1 VRLRRRKKDEPQL
14 EGVRRLARE
23 LAERRDAAYAEVQAE
38 VESMKAALRE
48 RATAI
53 AERERELR
61 TANGTPADLAGA
73 KELMRRAEAELKLAE
88 AERAR
93 LEEREQR
100 IRAVEKELAAL
111 RIELTQGRSPRP
123 TVPAHDRELDAREA
137 ALAAREAALVAQ
149 RFTVPPAPSFAEG
162 LAALARSRNR

>member
-1 VRLRRRKKDEPQL
+1 VRFSRRKKDEPQL

-61 TANGTPADLAGA
+61 TANGTPADLAVA

-111 RIELTQGRSPRP
+111 RIELTQGRSRP
-123 TVPAHDRELDAREA
+123 PVPADDRELDVREA